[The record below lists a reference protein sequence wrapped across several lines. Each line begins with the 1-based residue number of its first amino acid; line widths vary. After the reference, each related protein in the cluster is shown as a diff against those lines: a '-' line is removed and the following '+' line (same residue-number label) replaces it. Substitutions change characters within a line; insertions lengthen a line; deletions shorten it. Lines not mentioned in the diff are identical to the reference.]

1 MAGKERAQ
9 GLYECAQFAMGLA
22 LWIAIGFCSP
32 SGSLAVIHDPKIQ
45 IWGLG
50 AGSPWALLGLL
61 LAASFLAMRFKF
73 GMGSNNYYV
82 SFDISFALVALFL
95 VSPAAGAGLALL
107 SAGFNY
113 FDRLRREEAPRR
125 VIRYLSLGTSGNRL
139 LRIGFAWIAYSAA
152 GGSIPPQGHS
162 TELWAALL
170 AFVVYVGVNNVFFVP
185 SEYLR
190 RSDLKQFWREAVTVD
205 LAYSFT
211 ICTLGYLLSIVAIKI
226 GILSFLV
233 LGVFVLAGFWLLST
247 LTKTQ
252 HELKNRV
259 EDLTI
264 LSRVSSAAS
273 SDLDVMPMVESFTR
287 SLAQWLPADGI
298 GVVFYQRYATTIYL
312 VQVEGEKSRST
323 YLPEERRF
331 QYDQLPLSE
340 PSRRLG
346 ERLFEFLQPLETAP
360 FMIPPSVFG
369 LPLLHGGEPFGG
381 IVVYSY
387 QSEVPLEKK
396 QELLELCAQS
406 LEVALENCFLHLQA
420 IQDPLTGLYNRSYF
434 LYRLEEELSFSSRH
448 RAPFA
453 LLMIDLDDFKA
464 VNDHLGHAMG
474 DKVLHRIGDLLRRT
488 LRREDVPARYGG
500 DEFIVLLLGCKEKAA
515 HEKAERIRS
524 SFATQALPREE
535 AGGLAMGCSI
545 SLLHSD
551 HLKGE
556 QDLPTLLRKLDEAL
570 YGAKQSGKNRVIVVQ

>member
-1 MAGKERAQ
+1 MAGKERSQ
-9 GLYECAQFAMGLA
+9 GLYECVQFAMGLA
-22 LWIAIGFCSP
+22 LWIAIGFYGP
-32 SGSLAVIHDPKIQ
+32 SGSLAIIHDPKIQ

-50 AGSPWALLGLL
+50 EGSPWALLVLL
-61 LAASFLAMRFKF
+61 LAASFLAMHFKF

-125 VIRYLSLGTSGNRL
+125 VIRDLSLGTSGNRL

-152 GGSIPPQGHS
+152 GGRIPPHGHS
-162 TELWAALL
+162 TEFWAALL
-170 AFVVYVGVNNVFFVP
+170 AFAVYVGVNNIFFVP

-233 LGVFVLAGFWLLST
+233 LGVFVLAGSWLLST
-247 LTKTQ
+247 LTKTKD
-252 HELKNRV
+252 ELKNRV

-264 LSRVSSAAS
+264 LSRVSAAAS

-524 SFATQALPREE
+524 SFATQALPKEE

-570 YGAKQSGKNRVIVVQ
+570 YGAKQAGKNRVIVVQ